1 MNRTATYPPK
11 FLLPAMGGY
20 RYFFNGQEADN
31 EVLGEGASL
40 SAEFWQYDSRLGRRW
55 NVDPVF
61 KEYES
66 PYACFA
72 GNPMWFADRFGADTI
87 FDDNNVRQDFLKAY
101 NTVVATIEELSQ
113 KIAQLN
119 EELKAEGISKLKKN
133 KIEKNILSA
142 ENEKKDWEKL
152 FDDFKNIITS
162 KVKFHY
168 TSNPEGLSEWD
179 MGMLWGEKSF
189 VYWEKD
195 IPKGDIY
202 ITVRSGND
210 DFIIH
215 ENRHGNQILEKSNN
229 RSELEIEREAYS
241 FQRIYKYEAVEQ
253 FINDALKYF
262 HPDVSSR
269 PAIYDLD
276 AAIKDVYK
284 IHD

>member
-1 MNRTATYPPK
+1 
-11 FLLPAMGGY
+11 MGGY

-276 AAIKDVYK
+276 DAIKDVYK

>member
-1 MNRTATYPPK
+1 M
-11 FLLPAMGGY
+11 F
-20 RYFFNGQEADN
+20 
-31 EVLGEGASL
+31 GEGVSL

-55 NVDPVF
+55 NVDPVC

-152 FDDFKNIITS
+152 YDDFKNIITS

-262 HPDVSSR
+262 HPGVSSR

-276 AAIKDVYK
+276 DAIKDVYK